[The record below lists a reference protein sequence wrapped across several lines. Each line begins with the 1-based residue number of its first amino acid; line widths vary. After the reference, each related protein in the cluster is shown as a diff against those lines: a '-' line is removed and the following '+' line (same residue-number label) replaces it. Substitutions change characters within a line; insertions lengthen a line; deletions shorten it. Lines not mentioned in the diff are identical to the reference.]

1 MKDDFI
7 GIIDVIAPPDE
18 VLGSPFGSYD
28 GDIYNKYIT
37 RIMSAKDCFRRVDW
51 WKEINDPANR
61 PTVV

>member
-28 GDIYNKYIT
+28 GDIYNKYLT
-37 RIMSAKDCFRRVDW
+37 RIMSA
-51 WKEINDPANR
+51 
-61 PTVV
+61 